1 MIRRFVI
8 TGMATFLSLG
18 SLKAQSTEPPKIPN
32 YLKEDTQS
40 SGNPF
45 HAYAWVPIPDPL
57 TREQPDGALLGPP
70 GSAPPPYALFRDAD
84 FDPAWGSSAAKN
96 DLLYQLKL
104 IPLDR
109 PAMAYL
115 SLGGEVRERFEY
127 WNNENFGVVP
137 TTTGQEAYW
146 LQRIMLHLDLRV
158 SPYVRFFVQ
167 GKSNL
172 EEGRVDGPRPTDIDT
187 IDLHQAFMDITV
199 PFSSEEWLTIRGGR
213 QEIGYGIGRLFD
225 PREGPN
231 VRLSFDGVR
240 SMLHLN
246 DWELDGLWIRPVAI
260 EPYVFDQSSS
270 AYQIWGAYLTGP
282 LFSKNAGIDLYYIGD
297 QRQNAPYFAGVEDE
311 TRHTFGTRIHGKFG
325 DLDTDTE
332 GAYQTGSFGPATISA
347 WFASSEVGYSF
358 SQAFGEPHLALKT
371 DAFSG
376 DHSASISAG
385 GQSMGTFNTFFP
397 RGNYYSE
404 PSPIGQQNII
414 AVHPELTW
422 FPAPKL
428 TTTFTPIFYW
438 RESMDDGI
446 YNFGGYPL
454 SPGASA
460 GGRFV
465 GTELFT
471 EADYQ
476 VNDNLKVSAGYDHFI
491 LGDFFNGQP
500 NAKDSDWVSVWTTF
514 KF

>member
-8 TGMATFLSLG
+8 TGMATFLALG

-32 YLKEDTQS
+32 YLTEDIQS

-84 FDPAWGSSAAKN
+84 FDPAWGSNAAKN

-199 PFSSEEWLTIRGGR
+199 FLCCRA
-213 QEIGYGIGRLFD
+213 LC
-225 PREGPN
+225 
-231 VRLSFDGVR
+231 GV
-240 SMLHLN
+240 
-246 DWELDGLWIRPVAI
+246 
-260 EPYVFDQSSS
+260 
-270 AYQIWGAYLTGP
+270 
-282 LFSKNAGIDLYYIGD
+282 
-297 QRQNAPYFAGVEDE
+297 
-311 TRHTFGTRIHGKFG
+311 
-325 DLDTDTE
+325 
-332 GAYQTGSFGPATISA
+332 
-347 WFASSEVGYSF
+347 
-358 SQAFGEPHLALKT
+358 
-371 DAFSG
+371 
-376 DHSASISAG
+376 
-385 GQSMGTFNTFFP
+385 
-397 RGNYYSE
+397 
-404 PSPIGQQNII
+404 
-414 AVHPELTW
+414 
-422 FPAPKL
+422 
-428 TTTFTPIFYW
+428 
-438 RESMDDGI
+438 
-446 YNFGGYPL
+446 
-454 SPGASA
+454 
-460 GGRFV
+460 
-465 GTELFT
+465 
-471 EADYQ
+471 
-476 VNDNLKVSAGYDHFI
+476 
-491 LGDFFNGQP
+491 
-500 NAKDSDWVSVWTTF
+500 
-514 KF
+514 